1 VEPAIGNANLWQ
13 GTLAL
18 MVLRT
23 LEELGPQHGYGIAR
37 RIEKSSGG
45 RLSANPSTLY
55 PTLLKLEQEG
65 YIASEWGV
73 ADKNRKVK
81 YYKLRSAPSPKGLAR
96 ENAQLVAAMGEE
108 AAQREDLN
116 REIEIAREVQQRLF
130 PQELPAVSGLDY
142 SGACRPAL
150 GVGGD
155 YYDFFKLPDGKLGV
169 AIGDVS
175 GKGIS
180 AALTMASLQAALRIQ
195 TMSPVDDLASIVAR
209 ANRLIFDASSSD
221 RYATLFFAI
230 YDPATR
236 ILKYVNAGHIPPVV
250 TSASQPNC
258 LVRLDSSGTVVGL
271 FSDVPYEQGETQL
284 HVGDT
289 VLAFT
294 DGITETMNAADEE
307 WGHERLIKSFR
318 ESGSFRSGQIIDN
331 ILSEADHFA
340 AGAKQHDDMTVV
352 ILRVEEQP

>member
-1 VEPAIGNANLWQ
+1 MVSAVGNADLWQ

-37 RIEKSSGG
+37 RIEQASGG
-45 RLSANPSTLY
+45 RLSANLGTLY
-55 PTLLKLEQEG
+55 PTLLRLEQEG
-65 YIASEWGV
+65 YIASEWGI
-73 ADKNRKVK
+73 ADNNRKVK

-96 ENAQLVAAMGEE
+96 ENAQLIAAIGEE
-108 AAQREDLN
+108 VAQREGLN

-130 PQELPAVSGLDY
+130 PQELPAVSGLEY
-142 SGACRPAL
+142 CGACRPAL

-175 GKGIS
+175 GKGVS

-195 TMSPVDDLASIVAR
+195 TMSPVEDLAPIVAR
-209 ANRLIFDASSSD
+209 VNRLIYDGSSSD

-236 ILKYVNAGHIPPVV
+236 ILKYVNAGHIAPAV
-250 TSASQPNC
+250 TSARQPNC
-258 LVRLDSSGTVVGL
+258 VARLDSGGTVVGL
-271 FSDVPYEQGETQL
+271 FSDVPYEQGERQL

-294 DGITETMNAADEE
+294 DGITETMNPANEE
-307 WGHERLIKSFR
+307 WGEERLIKSFR
-318 ESGSFRSGQIIDN
+318 ESSSLHSGRIMDKII
-331 ILSEADHFA
+331 SEADHFA
-340 AGAKQHDDMTVV
+340 AGAKQHDDMTVL